1 VIPFEILVSRF
12 CACNVE
18 FRVHFTTDI
27 LDLIYKSVK
36 MYRPLEMLRDH
47 LLPYWRTIIVIVVP
61 LAMLPLPILA
71 IGTDTE
77 KVQLQKFSIKLNLPF
92 PIYI

>member
-1 VIPFEILVSRF
+1 
-12 CACNVE
+12 
-18 FRVHFTTDI
+18 
-27 LDLIYKSVK
+27 

-77 KVQLQKFSIKLNLPF
+77 KVNF
-92 PIYI
+92 